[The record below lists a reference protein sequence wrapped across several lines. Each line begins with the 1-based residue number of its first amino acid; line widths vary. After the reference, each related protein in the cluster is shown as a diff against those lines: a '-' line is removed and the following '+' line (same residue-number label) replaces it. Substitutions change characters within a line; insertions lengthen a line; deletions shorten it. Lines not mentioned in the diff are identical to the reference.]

1 MFPFF
6 YISDMIKRF
15 VFWSDANLKEAIC
28 MQLICNSIYT
38 ACLERSVM
46 PLELCFLLTQ
56 TQNVQSQHISF
67 VFLQYPRVQNKMRA
81 YGN

>member
-1 MFPFF
+1 
-6 YISDMIKRF
+6 
-15 VFWSDANLKEAIC
+15 

>member
-1 MFPFF
+1 
-6 YISDMIKRF
+6 
-15 VFWSDANLKEAIC
+15 

-38 ACLERSVM
+38 ACLERRVM
-46 PLELCFLLTQ
+46 RLELCFLLTQ
-56 TQNVQSQHISF
+56 TQNVQSQQISF